1 MLKKKRLIVREVNR
15 EGAIQEIGIFES
27 PVLNLLFELEGKR
40 LFDGDVVDYLVKAP
54 INKSNTKKTITV
66 DGKQFIFWIS
76 TSSQMKNSE
85 AWYIRKDKAHL
96 VIRVEDLLSTG
107 KLETLKGKEV
117 SINKDII
124 ARLSLAFSGSY
135 KTTMKPN
142 MIIVPDVEYSVFKDV
157 KIFEENELVNKDNF
171 EIKVTAFDGCGLMSP
186 QIAERIARDL
196 KMDYIPSWVTIRS
209 PKMAVKGLL
218 TNVDFIRFFNDT
230 YTHDTEYFKKIGE
243 NFYIKDVFGQ
253 FQKVD
258 DNTII
263 INESMA
269 KWAKFYSSMEEY
281 NNLVDNSMVDLL
293 ECLYI
298 TKIGKIRDKHLTKTS
313 YQSLCA
319 TALTKASLLRMTQ
332 SQVKFYKNCM
342 DMDKIAV
349 MELLGLEAKVSEI
362 EEDIEATLTSDKIAT
377 LLSIDFDRF
386 IKLPWIKREIL
397 KMINKKIAQL
407 STGKFLI
414 EGNFKVMVSD
424 PISFMNY
431 CMTRELVPNLGSRE
445 FYIKDEAGKEVAT
458 VRYPVASPFELTKE
472 KIVANKDMD
481 RYCNY
486 TDEMIVFN
494 VAGCDALIKS
504 GADFDGDIVQVIYNQ
519 DFINNIIET
528 DRIFYNILSEQ
539 AKTIKLP
546 YNSSNRFNENIKYC
560 GNLIGSIAI
569 LGASIMDKA
578 LEEKWVENGEIVSY
592 LDIYNRFERESE
604 KTREYLSSL
613 KKIEQELSE
622 EQQRQYF
629 QSQFEADMTNINKVV
644 ELSMVSIDS
653 PKTGIMAD
661 TEVLRSLKSE
671 FRKPKFMAFLVDKEI
686 DIRSC
691 SYHTSSLSAF
701 NNYVYESLI
710 KPFQNEYKENVRVS
724 ITSNCLL
731 EAISNINFVES
742 NDKNVETIFNTL
754 EEAIKIYSNK
764 MREINT
770 VSVFLNE
777 DNERVYESLSKEEKR
792 RLKEPINL
800 ICQKIMIDLK
810 SEFSNEDIC
819 MAIYKLL
826 TKGSSVEFIFNFCFD
841 LIVYC
846 LQLKD
851 RTVTQLVANPNG
863 QYQGLFNSYDLK
875 TFTKEGMEEKLVKKQ
890 NFETKRL
897 MEKLA
902 IRMSLLNPE
911 EVENLGN
918 ITINGLEVIENGQ
931 VIGKIFIDSLNKVGI
946 GLDVIQGERN
956 VLVFEKNKKSAK
968 IVIE

>member
-1 MLKKKRLIVREVNR
+1 
-15 EGAIQEIGIFES
+15 
-27 PVLNLLFELEGKR
+27 
-40 LFDGDVVDYLVKAP
+40 
-54 INKSNTKKTITV
+54 
-66 DGKQFIFWIS
+66 
-76 TSSQMKNSE
+76 MKM
-85 AWYIRKDKAHL
+85 W
-96 VIRVEDLLSTG
+96 T
-107 KLETLKGKEV
+107 
-117 SINKDII
+117 
-124 ARLSLAFSGSY
+124 
-135 KTTMKPN
+135 N
-142 MIIVPDVEYSVFKDV
+142 M
-157 KIFEENELVNKDNF
+157 
-171 EIKVTAFDGCGLMSP
+171 
-186 QIAERIARDL
+186 
-196 KMDYIPSWVTIRS
+196 
-209 PKMAVKGLL
+209 
-218 TNVDFIRFFNDT
+218 
-230 YTHDTEYFKKIGE
+230 
-243 NFYIKDVFGQ
+243 
-253 FQKVD
+253 
-258 DNTII
+258 
-263 INESMA
+263 
-269 KWAKFYSSMEEY
+269 
-281 NNLVDNSMVDLL
+281 
-293 ECLYI
+293 
-298 TKIGKIRDKHLTKTS
+298 
-313 YQSLCA
+313 
-319 TALTKASLLRMTQ
+319 
-332 SQVKFYKNCM
+332 
-342 DMDKIAV
+342 
-349 MELLGLEAKVSEI
+349 
-362 EEDIEATLTSDKIAT
+362 
-377 LLSIDFDRF
+377 
-386 IKLPWIKREIL
+386 
-397 KMINKKIAQL
+397 
-407 STGKFLI
+407 
-414 EGNFKVMVSD
+414 
-424 PISFMNY
+424 
-431 CMTRELVPNLGSRE
+431 
-445 FYIKDEAGKEVAT
+445 
-458 VRYPVASPFELTKE
+458 
-472 KIVANKDMD
+472 
-481 RYCNY
+481 
-486 TDEMIVFN
+486 
-494 VAGCDALIKS
+494 
-504 GADFDGDIVQVIYNQ
+504 ADFDGDIVQVIYNQ

-578 LEEKWVENGEIVSY
+578 LEEKWVENGEVVSY
-592 LDIYNRFERESE
+592 LDIYNRFERDSE

-629 QSQFEADMTNINKVV
+629 QSQFEANMTKINKVV

-731 EAISNINFVES
+731 ESISNINFVES
-742 NDKNVETIFNTL
+742 NDKNVEIIFNTL

-863 QYQGLFNSYDLK
+863 QYKGLFNSYDLK

-911 EVENLGN
+911 VDNLGN

-946 GLDVIQGERN
+946 GLDVIQGERS